1 MLRLAAGLILLLA
14 GAGGPSA
21 QENSN
26 AIRPRSDYMSSILS
40 RNTKP
45 IGLKEDRRL
54 RTLLNQSNRKWAIRS
69 SVRHILD

>member
-1 MLRLAAGLILLLA
+1 MLRVIAGFLLLL
-14 GAGGPSA
+14 GGTGGPSA
-21 QENSN
+21 QENSS
-26 AIRPRSDYMSSILS
+26 AIRPRSDYMNSILS

-54 RTLLNQSNRKWAIRS
+54 RTLLGQSNRKWAIRS